1 MKEREQQR
9 RERSPA
15 GSSFGTA
22 DGDVRQSQQYHE
34 HALSTKQ
41 QGRESETRQ
50 KLKRSSTQEFNAEG
64 EVIVNDNRQC
74 LVWDEQDAVVA
85 ENEKNHSQSARINE
99 ELASRLNGIT
109 DHLSYNLKD
118 ILDTRRQMSDIVKD
132 IQRAIIDLGQQ
143 IQDNKDKKSTVQSQ
157 SFTFDIAADDEPK
170 GHDNNNRQTIQFA
183 THKERWSDV
192 DVEDENNDDDEAAWL
207 KIVGPEPPWDDNN
220 EEIQTVWYEWHDRY
234 MNGDGCSFATSA
246 GKPEGL
252 DADAVLF
259 TPQHVLSQITAI
271 PGLGYGA
278 PMLET

>member
-85 ENEKNHSQSARINE
+85 ENEIACHS
-99 ELASRLNGIT
+99 
-109 DHLSYNLKD
+109 
-118 ILDTRRQMSDIVKD
+118 V
-132 IQRAIIDLGQQ
+132 RAIV
-143 IQDNKDKKSTVQSQ
+143 N
-157 SFTFDIAADDEPK
+157 SFGIVMRWRSAIHRQLWMAA
-170 GHDNNNRQTIQFA
+170 
-183 THKERWSDV
+183 
-192 DVEDENNDDDEAAWL
+192 
-207 KIVGPEPPWDDNN
+207 
-220 EEIQTVWYEWHDRY
+220 
-234 MNGDGCSFATSA
+234 
-246 GKPEGL
+246 
-252 DADAVLF
+252 
-259 TPQHVLSQITAI
+259 
-271 PGLGYGA
+271 YG
-278 PMLET
+278 